1 MAGGRRGAVTKIA
14 SRFHMEPW
22 MLYILVVGLEAAVG
36 WFVMGKVLDEKLQW
50 SFVAILAVVL
60 MVAIGFECLYE
71 FWLAG
76 DNVGR
81 RSGGQ

>member
-1 MAGGRRGAVTKIA
+1 V
-14 SRFHMEPW
+14 
-22 MLYILVVGLEAAVG
+22 YEAAIG
-36 WFVMGKVLDEKLQW
+36 WFVMGRILDEKLKW

-60 MVAIGFECLYE
+60 IVAIGFECLYE
-71 FWLAG
+71 FVLAG